1 MKKINL
7 TEKFTLIDKHWDPK
21 IVGELNHQHIKLAK
35 LKGEFVWHTHE
46 QEDEFFMVI
55 KGHLTIKLRT
65 GDIELE
71 EGEFYIV
78 PKGVEHLPV
87 AKEEAHVMMFEPIST
102 VNTGNSDSDRTIL
115 DLEVL

>member
-87 AKEEAHVMMFEPIST
+87 AKEEAHVMMFEPILT
-102 VNTGNSDSDRTIL
+102 VNTGNIESDRTIL